1 MQIYLVNMGNPV
13 KFFKESAVHAAIFQL
28 VVGGKIAF
36 MLINPFLWLMT
47 ITYFVF
53 RATAGPAI
61 EALYPPVIFYIAV
74 SSLLIGNFLY
84 LYYYMIGC
92 ARREH
97 WSVIKYVYLVP
108 VYWFMTSI
116 AAVIALYQLVVTP
129 HYSSKTNHAFPLQNT
144 IPPATHI

>member
-1 MQIYLVNMGNPV
+1 MPITL
-13 KFFKESAVHAAIFQL
+13 
-28 VVGGKIAF
+28 
-36 MLINPFLWLMT
+36 FLRLMT
-47 ITYFVF
+47 NTFF
-53 RATAGPAI
+53 FLRSAADPAI

-116 AAVIALYQLVVTP
+116 AAVIALYQLVVKP
-129 HYSSKTNHAFPLQNT
+129 HYWEKTNHGLHLEKSFPR
-144 IPPATHI
+144 AG